1 MKPILDL
8 ARDLRA
14 GAVTSRKLV
23 EEALERI
30 EDPVGEGS
38 RTFITVWKSRARA
51 TADHIDKFQLWRD
64 SDAVLCG
71 IPISVKDVFD
81 IAGEITRAGSIA
93 REDEPAAAADA
104 AAVTALRRAGAI
116 LIGRTTMSEFA
127 FSGIG
132 LNRHFGTPLNPWDR
146 ATQRIAGGS
155 SSGSAVSVSDGMAA
169 AALASDTGGS
179 IRAPAALCGLTGFKP
194 TAGRVSLKGV
204 FPRSYSLDTAGPM
217 GRSVLCCTAL
227 DKALSVAARLDL
239 DAGPARAPLRLG
251 VVTGE
256 PLERLSPAVSEAFV
270 SALRTLSQAGIPIID
285 FAMPEI
291 ARIRAVT
298 GGGGISPPEAY
309 SIHKR
314 LVEESPDLLDPIF
327 LARLLKGRDV
337 RASDYI
343 EALRAR
349 KDIQKSARE
358 TTRPF
363 DAILMPTCPV
373 DAPPI
378 ADVQT
383 PAAFEAVSSLIL
395 RNCNL
400 ANFLDR
406 PAITL
411 PIHRPGDAPVG
422 LMLVGAHDR
431 DADLLAVAQSVEH
444 ILASDRL

>member
-1 MKPILDL
+1 
-8 ARDLRA
+8 
-14 GAVTSRKLV
+14 
-23 EEALERI
+23 
-30 EDPVGEGS
+30 
-38 RTFITVWKSRARA
+38 
-51 TADHIDKFQLWRD
+51 
-64 SDAVLCG
+64 
-71 IPISVKDVFD
+71 
-81 IAGEITRAGSIA
+81 
-93 REDEPAAAADA
+93 
-104 AAVTALRRAGAI
+104 
-116 LIGRTTMSEFA
+116 
-127 FSGIG
+127 
-132 LNRHFGTPLNPWDR
+132 
-146 ATQRIAGGS
+146 
-155 SSGSAVSVSDGMAA
+155 
-169 AALASDTGGS
+169 
-179 IRAPAALCGLTGFKP
+179 
-194 TAGRVSLKGV
+194 
-204 FPRSYSLDTAGPM
+204 
-217 GRSVLCCTAL
+217 
-227 DKALSVAARLDL
+227 
-239 DAGPARAPLRLG
+239 
-251 VVTGE
+251 
-256 PLERLSPAVSEAFV
+256 
-270 SALRTLSQAGIPIID
+270 
-285 FAMPEI
+285 MPEI